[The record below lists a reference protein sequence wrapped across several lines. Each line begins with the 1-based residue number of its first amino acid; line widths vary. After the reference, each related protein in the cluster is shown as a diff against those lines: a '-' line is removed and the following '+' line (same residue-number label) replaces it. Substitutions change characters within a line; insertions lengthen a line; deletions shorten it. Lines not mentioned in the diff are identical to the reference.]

1 MRFYTVRYKVF
12 QNLKTRESLV
22 SASKFN
28 VLLSFEDRFLQIF
41 EQMLVVGLHYVI
53 YHLKAVF
60 LPDTYVVQLTLNCV
74 SCWMIESSKIST
86 AACKVHS

>member
-1 MRFYTVRYKVF
+1 MRFYTGRYKVF
-12 QNLKTRESLV
+12 QNLKTKESLV
-22 SASKFN
+22 SASKFK
-28 VLLSFEDRFLQIF
+28 VLLSFEDRLLQIF

-74 SCWMIESSKIST
+74 SCWVIESSKIST
-86 AACKVHS
+86 AACEIHS